1 MKTFSLRIA
10 VADDEAR
17 TRQYLWSNLE
27 RLGHLVVCGAKT
39 GCELIEQCRELQ
51 PELVITDIKMPDMDG
66 ISAAR
71 EICCKTMIPI
81 ILITGFQDPEYIQRA
96 AQELVMAYLVKPVK
110 ATSLAPTIAIAM
122 ERFRQIQS
130 LHQEAESWKQAL
142 SERKIIERAKGIIMK
157 RSGMDEPEAF
167 RKLQQLASSK
177 SKKLAEVAQII
188 VTAEQAYS

>member
-1 MKTFSLRIA
+1 MNAVTLRIA
-10 VADDEAR
+10 LADDDAR
-17 TRQYLWSNLE
+17 TRQYLWSSLE
-27 RLGHLVVCGAKT
+27 RLGHQVVCGART
-39 GCELIEQCRELQ
+39 GRELIELSRKHE

-71 EICCKTMIPI
+71 EICRESLIPI
-81 ILITGFQDPEYIQRA
+81 ILITGFQDPEFIERA

-110 ATSLAPTIAIAM
+110 APSLAPTIAIAM

-142 SERKIIERAKGIIMK
+142 SDRKIIERAKGIIMK
-157 RSGMDEPEAF
+157 RSGIDEPDAF

-177 SKKLAEVAQII
+177 SQKLADVAQII